1 MALDNKETAG
11 ISLLLLSLVCL
22 GTWPALLRLC
32 SMPAKTAIQTPHTSL
47 LSENSDSGGRSDP
60 PRHLCHVYIDYA
72 TAYFFSSALPLAL
85 MMVLSSSA
93 TDATEETETAAW
105 LGFRRILTACGGGAL
120 LSVGNLS
127 MQWAVTVFEAPLTT
141 VLALQSSL
149 TVVLGTSLNFMLEPE
164 KTHHPFTLLTG
175 VLVFLTAI
183 GLASTAQYTYQ
194 NGKQHHD
201 EDTITYQHD
210 NFRPYLRH
218 GSSIMGIELEEENH
232 PSNTIATTETVD
244 TNVPYGSNL
253 HHRHEG
259 GEDFLNSN
267 HRNGKLRVI
276 PNGISSTSPNI
287 SAHSFQKDNLHNS
300 NNNLNGIVPEDM
312 EYPIPTSSAPPTMVQ
327 PWHGIAVAVAGGL
340 CFGFFSPAVNIAV
353 NDPFQWQTQTHT
365 NTQEEAATDNT
376 VAQANLW
383 FALAFW
389 LASCFGNL
397 ALLRREQQQA
407 PSQQSFRQVL
417 SAYIYQGGSL
427 WDRKLALAAGSV
439 CAAGNLLQFKGGQE
453 LGYATADLVQAYP
466 LISTV
471 WDVFVFGEFR
481 LVRIPS
487 RLFLLL
493 VGMYVAYLSGI
504 FLLAASSMG

>member
-1 MALDNKETAG
+1 
-11 ISLLLLSLVCL
+11 
-22 GTWPALLRLC
+22 
-32 SMPAKTAIQTPHTSL
+32 
-47 LSENSDSGGRSDP
+47 
-60 PRHLCHVYIDYA
+60 
-72 TAYFFSSALPLAL
+72 

-93 TDATEETETAAW
+93 TATDTAEEETESEAW
-105 LGFRRILTACGGGAL
+105 LGLRRILTACGGGAL
-120 LSVGNLS
+120 LSAGNLS

-149 TVVLGTSLNFMLEPE
+149 TVVLGTSLNFLLEPE
-164 KTHHPFTLLTG
+164 KTHHPFTLLVG

-183 GLASTAQYTYQ
+183 GLASVAQYTYQ

-201 EDTITYQHD
+201 AEDTIIAHQHD

-218 GSSIMGIELEEENH
+218 GSSIMGIELEENH
-232 PSNTIATTETVD
+232 PSSSKIPTTETLE
-244 TNVPYGSNL
+244 NNIPYGSNL
-253 HHRHEG
+253 HHRQEG
-259 GEDFLNSN
+259 GEEFLKDDNRNSKQ
-267 HRNGKLRVI
+267 RLI
-276 PNGISSTSPNI
+276 PDGSISSTSRSSSSNI
-287 SAHSFQKDNLHNS
+287 SAYSFQKNNLHNS
-300 NNNLNGIVPEDM
+300 NNNLNNIDPEGM
-312 EYPIPTSSAPPTMVQ
+312 EYSMPIFSSSPTVVQ

-353 NDPFQWQTQTHT
+353 NDPFQWQTQTQKT
-365 NTQEEAATDNT
+365 NSQEETTTENT

-397 ALLRREQQQA
+397 ALLQREQS
-407 PSQQSFRQVL
+407 PSQQSSRPSSFRQVL

-466 LISTV
+466 LISTL
-471 WDVFVFGEFR
+471 WDVLVFGEFR

-493 VGMYVAYLSGI
+493 MGMYVAYLSGI